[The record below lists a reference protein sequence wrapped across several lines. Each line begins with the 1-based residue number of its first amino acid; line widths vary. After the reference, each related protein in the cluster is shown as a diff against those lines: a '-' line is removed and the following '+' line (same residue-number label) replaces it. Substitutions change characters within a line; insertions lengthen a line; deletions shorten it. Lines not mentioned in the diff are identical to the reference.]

1 LLDGLGY
8 GIEIPGYL
16 IELSYGLVQTSLAF
30 GELSTL
36 CADAIG
42 EANEEIKEPAAISFV
57 VCLPMLMAI
66 LELLLDVANVDV
78 AEKLILAQ
86 VKANFHLAYELI

>member
-1 LLDGLGY
+1 MSLGK
-8 GIEIPGYL
+8 
-16 IELSYGLVQTSLAF
+16 VQTSLAF
-30 GELSTL
+30 GEGSTL
-36 CADAIG
+36 FADAIG
-42 EANEEIKEPAAISFV
+42 EANEEIQELAAISFV

-78 AEKLILAQ
+78 AEKLTLAQ